1 MINKLAVFKQNITP
15 AKKQNRNII
24 FSFFFLFFEIIYQFF
39 NSFYWK
45 INSLS
50 FSLSVTRNKKEK

>member
-24 FSFFFLFFEIIYQFF
+24 FSFFFLFFEIIYQFLIHF
-39 NSFYWK
+39 IGKLTLSPFL
-45 INSLS
+45 SL
-50 FSLSVTRNKKEK
+50 